1 MIQVTNIQD
10 LKTAVNQN
18 GEMVIAMNNNDIVIM
33 KMEEYR
39 EKLLKED
46 IEEHLLKAEDDI
58 RNGRVK
64 DAIYWTTTKKLLI
77 PRIYNE
83 QSKFN
88 KEDTIICHFCK
99 RLLLLPYPHTEN
111 YKQWQVEEIH
121 KYLKCYSF
129 DNDLNEYLKLKE
141 EYNLENK
148 RETIRN

>member
-10 LKTAVNQN
+10 LKKAVNQN

-64 DAIYWTTTKKLLI
+64 DAREVFKGW
-77 PRIYNE
+77 
-83 QSKFN
+83 
-88 KEDTIICHFCK
+88 KE
-99 RLLLLPYPHTEN
+99 
-111 YKQWQVEEIH
+111 
-121 KYLKCYSF
+121 KYG
-129 DNDLNEYLKLKE
+129 
-141 EYNLENK
+141 
-148 RETIRN
+148 I

>member
-46 IEEHLLKAEDDI
+46 IKEHLLKAEADI

-64 DAIYWTTTKKLLI
+64 DAREVFKGWKDKY
-77 PRIYNE
+77 RI
-83 QSKFN
+83 
-88 KEDTIICHFCK
+88 
-99 RLLLLPYPHTEN
+99 
-111 YKQWQVEEIH
+111 
-121 KYLKCYSF
+121 
-129 DNDLNEYLKLKE
+129 
-141 EYNLENK
+141 
-148 RETIRN
+148 